1 MNVVL
6 DWLTP
11 NEIKNVQKVLELAN
25 YYRQFVKDFVF
36 IVKLLHDLVKKEEWE
51 LRQEKSFKAL
61 KKWFTMESILVVLDL
76 DKNMRIEVDTLDY
89 AMRGVLSMECSD
101 KQ

>member
-1 MNVVL
+1 MVL

-11 NEIKNVQKVLELAN
+11 NEIKNVQKILELAN
-25 YYRQFVKDFVF
+25 YYRQFVKDFVL
-36 IVKLLHDLVKKEEWE
+36 IAKLLHDLVKKEEWE
-51 LRQEKSFKAL
+51 LRQEKSFKTL

-76 DKNMRIEVDTLDY
+76 DKNMRTEVDTLDY

-101 KQ
+101 EQ

>member
-25 YYRQFVKDFVF
+25 YYKQFVKDFVF

>member
-51 LRQEKSFKAL
+51 LRREKSFKAL

>member
-89 AMRGVLSMECSD
+89 TMRGVLSMECSD